1 MTITPM
7 NALKKRFSRNILKDT
22 SGNVAIIAA
31 LSIIPII
38 TVVGLAVDFQFIIT
52 KKNVAQQTLDV
63 TMIAAARER
72 QGGASDSEVQVFAAN
87 YFETLLAANDPKLNC
102 ASLETSSEDDSE
114 EINGLVNC
122 NQPTTLSAI
131 FGRDSVDFQVSSGS
145 TFGVGMVDVAF
156 VFDLSGSMNENG
168 RLPAL
173 REAAEDAFEVL
184 LAADNSQTDS
194 VRIAISSYNHSVNVG
209 DYFERVVDFNRR
221 PLQQELS
228 EDVGDLLE
236 DQVGVVQIDARDNR
250 RFFDYET
257 VTCSSGDNR
266 NCRDYV
272 DIGAR
277 FYPEQASSCVYSR
290 LGANAL
296 TDNAPAEN
304 SFMLSDQP
312 IWKYD
317 DNDEERNRPDD
328 FNAKRQGQFQVENRT
343 RGQVRRG
350 NGAAGSGMLLTTNA
364 PNGSTPSSAAVN
376 RNGGNFDESNNALT
390 YHARLREN
398 VPNQAPF
405 DQISNS
411 QTLNGCQETGPILPL
426 TDRLS
431 TLTNYTRDMRAGG
444 ATAGHL
450 GIAWAWYM
458 LSPKWDNVW
467 PNSSEPLEYFEPET
481 AKAMIIMTDGVFNA
495 THPNAPKNSNETAA
509 DYCRQIKAETNIR
522 IYTIGFDVP
531 TRSEDID
538 GVEVQVPNLP
548 LVEGTD
554 QNILE
559 FCASDAEET
568 AFDASGREELRD
580 AYTQIAAEIS
590 DLRISN

>member
-1 MTITPM
+1 MTIKSM
-7 NALKKRFSRNILKDT
+7 NALKKRFSRNMLKDS
-22 SGNVAIIAA
+22 SGNVAMIAA

-38 TVVGLAVDFQFIIT
+38 TVVGLAVDFQLIIT

-72 QGGASDSEVQVFAAN
+72 QGGASESEVQVFAAD
-87 YFETLLAANDPKLNC
+87 YFETLLAANDPQLNC

-131 FGRDSVDFQVSSGS
+131 FGKDSVDFQVTSGS
-145 TFGVGMVDVAF
+145 TFGVGQVDVAF
-156 VFDLSGSMNENG
+156 VFDLSGSMNQNG

-184 LAADNSQTDS
+184 LAADNTQTNA

-221 PLQQELS
+221 PAQQELS
-228 EDVGDLLE
+228 EVVGDLLE

-257 VTCSSGDNR
+257 VSCTSGNNR
-266 NCRDYV
+266 NCRNYV

-277 FYPEQASSCVYSR
+277 FYPAQSSSCVYSR
-290 LGANAL
+290 LGGDAL
-296 TDNAPAEN
+296 TDNPPVEN

-312 IWKYD
+312 IWTYD
-317 DNDEERNRPDD
+317 NNLDERNRPND
-328 FNAKRQGQFQVENRT
+328 FNAKRRGQFEVENRT
-343 RGQVRRG
+343 RGQFRRG
-350 NGAAGSGMLLTTNA
+350 NGAPGGTSLRNSSA
-364 PNGSTPSSAAVN
+364 PNNSTPSSAAVN

-390 YHARLREN
+390 YHARIREN
-398 VPNQAPF
+398 VPNRAPR
-405 DQISNS
+405 DEISN
-411 QTLNGCQETGPILPL
+411 TRALNGCPETGEILPL

-458 LSPKWDNVW
+458 LSPKWNSVW
-467 PNSSEPLEYFEPET
+467 PNASEPLEYFEQET

-559 FCASDAEET
+559 FCASDPEQT